1 MKRNTTKKTD
11 RKTVAAQ
18 KNEKSRKGF
27 QTGVKAGRFAI
38 ANPY

>member
-18 KNEKSRKGF
+18 KNENKNRKGF
-27 QTGVKAGRFAI
+27 RTGVKAGQFEVSSW
-38 ANPY
+38 